1 MFWWSSLDSSGMV
14 GMNYVRMS
22 YNTAIL
28 GIWKKKRLSAF
39 VNIMCVCVCVGV
51 CVGGGIL
58 HVFWAKISVFHVMF
72 HNLWCYLF
80 SLYDTLMTSLK
91 RLKVFIHSK
100 KTSKTVSNVLEG
112 LDTVGGESSDRLC
125 IPAWKRKQ
133 LFSKRDSLQVDFFLK
148 KKISP

>member
-1 MFWWSSLDSSGMV
+1 MFVCLTILPYWVFEKKNVCLLSS
-14 GMNYVRMS
+14 
-22 YNTAIL
+22 IL
-28 GIWKKKRLSAF
+28 
-39 VNIMCVCVCVGV
+39 CVCVCVSV
-51 CVGGGIL
+51 CVCGGGIL